1 MWLSWQIGVVAVI
14 CVVCAARHSVC
25 ESQPSRGMEPWRFKD
40 LPTDEAKHHVEEID
54 SARHVYTVIH
64 GGTVDG
70 RSCRSPAGAYGGFM
84 QTWESNR
91 AVRLEN
97 VGQTDVVNPWLSNG
111 SNNFR
116 SLKEIAN
123 SAIKPGMTD
132 REKALALYYQEI
144 AHRYHWHSG
153 DNPEH
158 CDPVKVYNVYG
169 FNTCGND
176 SICMA
181 GLWQQVGLKV
191 SPARVIGHCVS
202 QVFYDDAWH
211 LLDAD
216 MQGIYLLRD
225 NHTVASEHDVVRDHD
240 LIKRAHTQ
248 GILTPD
254 NRSGDEWEAA
264 LYVWEG
270 EPQGTR
276 DCGYRHTM
284 DMVLRPGEA
293 LVWRWG
299 HLEPIKSH
307 GENQPEYPDTVCNG
321 LWEYRPDFSSDI
333 WRRGTEKMEGIKQT
347 SDGFDTQATQPK
359 GLVAESSMGTI
370 IWKMY
375 CPYVFIGGKLEVEGS
390 GAKFSVSIDGKSWQ
404 NVSQN
409 FDQAFPAN
417 GEAQYEYYLRCQLS
431 GKARLK
437 RLAIINDVQMAAL
450 ALPEMVIGEN
460 TFVYTDESPH
470 ERQVRITHKWMERSV
485 WNPPQMPERPTYPQD
500 EGETEGTDIVFKWIA
515 ATDPDGATIADY
527 HFELSER
534 EDINMINSTF
544 DQIFLKFEWPLSTNF
559 AKLISLTADKSKS
572 QYTLPYTG
580 LLTPDHTYYW
590 RVRPKNSKGMWG
602 PWSKTW
608 RFTVRGPAHPI
619 DVRMD
624 YDPNQ
629 GIGTLRWKTNP
640 VGRRPVKYRIYGSDE
655 KGFSVSDKP
664 YQINLGNQKEGKMRS
679 PFRANFVAET
689 TNTEM
694 VVVGVG
700 LTLPNTNKAYYR
712 VVAVDQQGN
721 RSGPSDYA
729 EAPRPFIYSTPVEE
743 AQVGQEYCY
752 QVACISS
759 LGDLRA
765 RGELAM
771 NFWDIEEP
779 QFMLAQGPEWLKI
792 DARMGILSGQPD
804 AVGKHKVVVTATIDK
819 EVRELDTTALS
830 WGKEKVISK
839 TRESAGS
846 ASQEFV
852 INVTR

>member
-1 MWLSWQIGVVAVI
+1 
-14 CVVCAARHSVC
+14 
-25 ESQPSRGMEPWRFKD
+25 
-40 LPTDEAKHHVEEID
+40 
-54 SARHVYTVIH
+54 
-64 GGTVDG
+64 
-70 RSCRSPAGAYGGFM
+70 
-84 QTWESNR
+84 
-91 AVRLEN
+91 
-97 VGQTDVVNPWLSNG
+97 
-111 SNNFR
+111 
-116 SLKEIAN
+116 
-123 SAIKPGMTD
+123 
-132 REKALALYYQEI
+132 
-144 AHRYHWHSG
+144 
-153 DNPEH
+153 
-158 CDPVKVYNVYG
+158 
-169 FNTCGND
+169 
-176 SICMA
+176 
-181 GLWQQVGLKV
+181 
-191 SPARVIGHCVS
+191 
-202 QVFYDDAWH
+202 
-211 LLDAD
+211 
-216 MQGIYLLRD
+216 
-225 NHTVASEHDVVRDHD
+225 
-240 LIKRAHTQ
+240 
-248 GILTPD
+248 
-254 NRSGDEWEAA
+254 
-264 LYVWEG
+264 
-270 EPQGTR
+270 
-276 DCGYRHTM
+276 
-284 DMVLRPGEA
+284 
-293 LVWRWG
+293 
-299 HLEPIKSH
+299 
-307 GENQPEYPDTVCNG
+307 
-321 LWEYRPDFSSDI
+321 
-333 WRRGTEKMEGIKQT
+333 
-347 SDGFDTQATQPK
+347 
-359 GLVAESSMGTI
+359 
-370 IWKMY
+370 
-375 CPYVFIGGKLEVEGS
+375 
-390 GAKFSVSIDGKSWQ
+390 
-404 NVSQN
+404 
-409 FDQAFPAN
+409 
-417 GEAQYEYYLRCQLS
+417 
-431 GKARLK
+431 
-437 RLAIINDVQMAAL
+437 
-450 ALPEMVIGEN
+450 
-460 TFVYTDESPH
+460 
-470 ERQVRITHKWMERSV
+470 
-485 WNPPQMPERPTYPQD
+485 
-500 EGETEGTDIVFKWIA
+500 
-515 ATDPDGATIADY
+515 
-527 HFELSER
+527 
-534 EDINMINSTF
+534 
-544 DQIFLKFEWPLSTNF
+544 
-559 AKLISLTADKSKS
+559 
-572 QYTLPYTG
+572 
-580 LLTPDHTYYW
+580 
-590 RVRPKNSKGMWG
+590 MWG

-619 DVRMD
+619 DVRID